1 MSLGGKYTYRDERAV
16 VTASLRQP
24 ATGDIQGDVG
34 LAGSVVTTGN
44 GLHLGRPV
52 TDGFTVVRLD
62 KADGLDSVPIK
73 HNNALVGKIDPGSS
87 LVVPG
92 VLSHQENELSIY
104 SGELPIDFFSLD
116 DKKYVE
122 VDNRGGRVAYLYC
135 DPFYRS

>member
-52 TDGFTVVRLD
+52 TDGFTAVRLD

-92 VLSHQENELSIY
+92 VLSHQENELSACV
-104 SGELPIDFFSLD
+104 PV
-116 DKKYVE
+116 DK
-122 VDNRGGRVAYLYC
+122 
-135 DPFYRS
+135 